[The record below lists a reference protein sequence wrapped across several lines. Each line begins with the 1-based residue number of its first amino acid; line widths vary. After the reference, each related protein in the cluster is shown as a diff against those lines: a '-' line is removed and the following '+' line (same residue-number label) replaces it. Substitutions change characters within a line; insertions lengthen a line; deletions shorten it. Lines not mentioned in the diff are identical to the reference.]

1 MPKVWVRNESTGLE
15 REMSETSF
23 KYHESKS
30 KTGSN
35 ALRPKF
41 TFLRKVEEPKSEIQI
56 AKEKLIAEKAARE
69 AETKAEITVGPS
81 EPTATE
87 VKKSPGRPKKQEA

>member
-23 KYHESKS
+23 KYHESK
-30 KTGSN
+30 KANGSN
-35 ALRPKF
+35 PLRPKF

-56 AKEKLIAEKAARE
+56 AKEKLIADKAAQQ
-69 AETKAEITVGPS
+69 AQITVGPS
-81 EPTATE
+81 EPTTTE
-87 VKKSPGRPKKQEA
+87 TSLPNKRGPKAKNV